1 MTEKERTKLKN
12 YVLWLLSRQDYSRS
26 QIEQK
31 LRVKG
36 AEEDY
41 AKQLINWCEQH
52 GFIDD
57 IRYNESFIRR
67 QINKGLGLMRIKND
81 AFQKGINPEQVETIV
96 EGLQIDW
103 YIQAQSAYNKK
114 FSTTNDHLDYKE
126 RAKRMRYMS
135 YRGFNHDQIEFAMQ
149 TNPSNE

>member
-1 MTEKERTKLKN
+1 
-12 YVLWLLSRQDYSRS
+12 
-26 QIEQK
+26 
-31 LRVKG
+31 VKG
-36 AEEDY
+36 ANADF
-41 AKQLINWCEQH
+41 AHQLISWCEQH

-57 IRYNESFIRR
+57 IRYSESFIRR

-81 AFQKGINPEQVETIV
+81 AFQKGISLDLVETII

-114 FSTTNDHLDYKE
+114 FSTTSDCFDFKE
-126 RAKRMRYMS
+126 KAKRMRYMS